1 MDLAGS
7 ERLKETGNTSRDAVR
22 ETGCINKSLFTL
34 GQVLASLSAKSGGN
48 VGRGMQPRAFVPY
61 RDSKLTQLLW
71 EGLRG
76 TGRALMLA
84 CLGPT
89 KTFAEESLNTLHFAS
104 MALRIKAAPVVLIDP
119 QVGGMFG
126 EASGTSGS
134 GYAKLSYGAAR
145 LHFWRDHAERTF
157 GFRLISGQIGD

>member
-1 MDLAGS
+1 MHSYLKPSLMNPLIRYGKLALVDLAGS

-71 EGLRG
+71 DGLRG

-89 KTFAEESLNTLHFAS
+89 MNYAEESLNTLHFAS
-104 MALRIKAAPVVLIDP
+104 MALRIKAAPVVLLDP
-119 QVGGMFG
+119 QVP
-126 EASGTSGS
+126 
-134 GYAKLSYGAAR
+134 Y
-145 LHFWRDHAERTF
+145 ER
-157 GFRLISGQIGD
+157 

>member
-7 ERLKETGNTSRDAVR
+7 ERLKETGNTDRAAVR

-34 GQVLASLSAKSGGN
+34 GQVLASLSAKSGGTMP
-48 VGRGMQPRAFVPY
+48 GKMQPRGPFVPY

-71 EGLRG
+71 DGLRG

-89 KTFAEESLNTLHFAS
+89 MNFAEESVNTLHFAS

-119 QVGGMFG
+119 QVCGGRG
-126 EASGTSGS
+126 EGS
-134 GYAKLSYGAAR
+134 EDQGGPGGP
-145 LHFWRDHAERTF
+145 H
-157 GFRLISGQIGD
+157 